1 MDLSCSDWENAQMIV
16 YPPPKRFRHKN
27 GWRRRNTNVVQ
38 LTHPVSPRLT
48 RVLRTFC
55 NRNQLHLQLGASK
68 GATFLEIVQNKAPPE
83 SYALTSNTNGLT
95 LDAADDSG
103 VFYGLG
109 TLQQIL
115 DQSKTRLQHFEIK
128 DAPDFS
134 RRGVMLDIS
143 RCKVPTIATLFEI
156 IDALATLKF
165 NQLQLYVEHT
175 FTFTNHPVVWR
186 NASALTPSQMLQL
199 QKYCSDRFI
208 ELIPSLNSFGHFE
221 RWLRHPPYH
230 KFAECPDGFV
240 HPLTNQSKSYGS
252 TLKPNRQSLQL
263 LEELYDEYLPLFDSP
278 YFNVGGDEPWELGRG
293 WSAPLCKEQGTE
305 VVYLS
310 FMQKINRLVKKRG
323 RKTMF
328 WADIILQHPK
338 ALNMLPNDLTALIW
352 GYEASHPFRKE
363 CAQLAEIG
371 APFYVCPGTSSWN
384 GITGRFSNAKRNLS
398 TAARNGLSFGA
409 EGYLVTDWGDNGHHQ
424 YLPISYPGFT
434 IGACHAW
441 NHNAAGNID
450 VADAIHRIWTPEHK
464 QAAKMVVELG
474 KLPEISPVRLKNASL
489 FNHLLFW
496 DMQAE
501 TPVSRQIT
509 EKNIGDCLKRLT
521 QLKEEIEVAPN
532 ALIYRELTNALDMGI
547 HSLERLSLF
556 RGYDKST
563 DQARKHIRN
572 IIDQHRLLWRARNRT
587 GGLAESISHLAKA
600 EKSL

>member
-1 MDLSCSDWENAQMIV
+1 MDLSGCDWENVQMIV
-16 YPPPKRFRHKN
+16 YPPPKKFRQEN
-27 GWRRRNTNVVQ
+27 GWRSRNTKVVRV
-38 LTHPVSPRLT
+38 THAASQRLT
-48 RVLRTFC
+48 QALQAFC

-68 GATFLEIVQNKAPPE
+68 GATFLEIAQNKASPE

-115 DQSKTRLQHFEIK
+115 DQSKTRLQHFEIR

-134 RRGVMLDIS
+134 RRGVLLDIS
-143 RCKVPTIATLFEI
+143 RCKVPTMATLFEI

-175 FTFTNHPVVWR
+175 FTFTNHPLVWR
-186 NASALTPSQMLQL
+186 NASALTRSQILQL

-208 ELIPSLNSFGHFE
+208 ELIPNLNSFGHFE
-221 RWLRHPPYH
+221 RWLRHHPYH

-240 HPLTNQSKSYGS
+240 HPLTNQTKLYGS
-252 TLKPNRQSLQL
+252 TLKPNRQSLRL

-293 WSAPLCKEQGTE
+293 WSAARCRKQGTE
-305 VVYLS
+305 AVYLS

-338 ALNMLPNDLTALIW
+338 ALDMLPDDLTALIW

-363 CAQLAEIG
+363 CAQLAETG
-371 APFYVCPGTSSWN
+371 ASFYVCPGTSSWN
-384 GITGRFSNAKRNLS
+384 AITGRFSNAKRNLS

-424 YLPISYPGFT
+424 YLPISYPSFT

-441 NHNAAGNID
+441 NHRAAGNID

-464 QAAKMVVELG
+464 QAAKMIVTLG
-474 KLPEISPVRLKNASL
+474 KSPDISPVRLKNASL

-509 EKNIGDCLKRLT
+509 RKNLRDCRTRLT
-521 QLKEEIEVAPN
+521 QQKEVLGQGPKT
-532 ALIYRELTNALDMGI
+532 LISRELTNALDMSI
-547 HSLERLSLF
+547 HGLDRLSLF
-556 RGYDKST
+556 RGYDNSPN
-563 DQARKHIRN
+563 QARKHIRH
-572 IIDQHRLLWRARNRT
+572 IIDQHRSLWKARNRP
-587 GGLAESISHLAKA
+587 GGLAESVSHLAMA